1 MQLLKKAAVF
11 MIGGLLIAVG
21 WHADAQTVKDKG
33 AKSKDKKTA
42 DTEKKKDAKKAGKKD
57 QKKTTLE
64 KKWPENSSGS
74 E

>member
-1 MQLLKKAAVF
+1 

-21 WHADAQTVKDKG
+21 WHADAQTAKNKRT
-33 AKSKDKKTA
+33 KSKDKKTPG
-42 DTEKKKDAKKAGKKD
+42 TEKKQDAKKAGKKG